1 MKKLIALAAAATCG
15 AALAV
20 ESANIVGYQNKSL
33 ATGSNAFVCQTI
45 LPMNTAAEA
54 VTLGDILPT
63 DGADGWAYDTD
74 FLATLKPNGNKNAS
88 YGYLSPYWANKYF
101 EDEQAG
107 WYDLSVCQDEEFDG
121 ATKKNSTVIPFGT
134 GVLVYTSG
142 SGVTVTFAGEVKD
155 EEVALGL
162 ATGSNSFV
170 GNASPVDLTL
180 GDLLPTGGADGWAY
194 DTDFLATLKPNGNK
208 DASYGYLSPYWANK
222 YFEDE
227 QAGWYYLSVCQDEEF
242 DGATKKND
250 VQIPAGQ
257 AFLVYTAG
265 SGIELVVPSPL

>member
-1 MKKLIALAAAATCG
+1 MRCSQTRIHSALPFTAPPLLFVCRLPPISTAARPVT
-15 AALAV
+15 
-20 ESANIVGYQNKSL
+20 NTVGYQNKSL

-121 ATKKNSTVIPFGT
+121 ATKKN
-134 GVLVYTSG
+134 
-142 SGVTVTFAGEVKD
+142 
-155 EEVALGL
+155 
-162 ATGSNSFV
+162 
-170 GNASPVDLTL
+170 
-180 GDLLPTGGADGWAY
+180 
-194 DTDFLATLKPNGNK
+194 
-208 DASYGYLSPYWANK
+208 
-222 YFEDE
+222 
-227 QAGWYYLSVCQDEEF
+227 
-242 DGATKKND
+242 D